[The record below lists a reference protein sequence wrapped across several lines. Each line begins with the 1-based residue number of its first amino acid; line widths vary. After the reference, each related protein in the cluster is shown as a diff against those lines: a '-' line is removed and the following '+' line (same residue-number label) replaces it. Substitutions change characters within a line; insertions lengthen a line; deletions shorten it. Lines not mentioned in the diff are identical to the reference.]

1 MFKKIS
7 GFRKMLA
14 EYIANALSEK
24 STVVMAIDQSA
35 DSEIAF
41 DCKYIDVY
49 WLLCN
54 CFIVLASMKIARAQ
68 RIVTTH
74 GT

>member
-35 DSEIAF
+35 DSEITF
-41 DCKYIDVY
+41 DCKYIDE
-49 WLLCN
+49 L
-54 CFIVLASMKIARAQ
+54 ITM
-68 RIVTTH
+68 
-74 GT
+74 

>member
-1 MFKKIS
+1 MFKKIC

-41 DCKYIDVY
+41 DCKYIDK
-49 WLLCN
+49 L
-54 CFIVLASMKIARAQ
+54 ITM
-68 RIVTTH
+68 
-74 GT
+74 